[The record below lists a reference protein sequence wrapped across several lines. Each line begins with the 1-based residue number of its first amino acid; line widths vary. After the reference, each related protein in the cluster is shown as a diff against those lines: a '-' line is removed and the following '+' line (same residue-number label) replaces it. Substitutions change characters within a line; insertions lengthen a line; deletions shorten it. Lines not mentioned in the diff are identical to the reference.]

1 MNAGENPSRFIISI
15 SFSPKRGGEEAA
27 SQGLAVIAEPIGPG
41 IGLLDAFGGDAGN
54 CCHNLLR
61 R

>member
-1 MNAGENPSRFIISI
+1 
-15 SFSPKRGGEEAA
+15 
-27 SQGLAVIAEPIGPG
+27 LAVIAEPIGPG